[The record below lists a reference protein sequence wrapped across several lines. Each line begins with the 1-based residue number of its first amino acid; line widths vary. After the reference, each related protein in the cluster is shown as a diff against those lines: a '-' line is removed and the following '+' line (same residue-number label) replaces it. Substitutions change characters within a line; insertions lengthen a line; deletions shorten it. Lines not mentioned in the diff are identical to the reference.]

1 MQVAVTIY
9 YPSDVGR
16 FRKTANAFGIA
27 KNTMSM
33 IIRRATKVISN
44 HLTDK
49 CIKWRKSLN
58 PVISFLKNMVSHS
71 VLGL

>member
-49 CIKWRKSLN
+49 
-58 PVISFLKNMVSHS
+58 
-71 VLGL
+71 